1 MNELWMGINL
11 FEAKNFLQVREYVT
25 IENNLVFKN
34 FNPNVYEEKE
44 LDCL

>member
-11 FEAKNFLQVREYVT
+11 FKAKNFLQVREYVT

-34 FNPNVYEEKE
+34 FNSNV
-44 LDCL
+44 

>member
-11 FEAKNFLQVREYVT
+11 FKAKNILQVREYVT
-25 IENNLVFKN
+25 IENNLVFKI
-34 FNPNVYEEKE
+34 FNSNVYEEKE

>member
-11 FEAKNFLQVREYVT
+11 FKAKIFLQVREYVT

-34 FNPNVYEEKE
+34 FNSNVYEEKE
-44 LDCL
+44 LDWP

>member
-1 MNELWMGINL
+1 MNYEWALI
-11 FEAKNFLQVREYVT
+11 FLRQKVFLHVREYVT

-34 FNPNVYEEKE
+34 FNSNVYEEKE

>member
-11 FEAKNFLQVREYVT
+11 FKAKSILQVREYVT

-34 FNPNVYEEKE
+34 FNSNVYGEKE

>member
-1 MNELWMGINL
+1 MNYEWALIFLRQKKL
-11 FEAKNFLQVREYVT
+11 FTREYVT

-34 FNPNVYEEKE
+34 FNSNVYEEKE